1 MRFLFPALAVFV
13 VVVVVVVAAAAA
25 AAAAALHNEPSS
37 AAPANPT
44 YRVHTPSAQYGECT
58 TKRNTQKNHFGSLI
72 SE

>member
-13 VVVVVVVAAAAA
+13 VVAAA

-58 TKRNTQKNHFGSLI
+58 TKRNTKKNHFGSLI